1 LQIIMENNPEGDEE
15 ATKPVPTCL
24 EGHPLKLGAAIE
36 GPERYGRYD
45 HSYCSLCGNIISPGP
60 GQLSWRC
67 LEDYRFGGGKCRFD
81 ACEGCWAKYG
91 ADYFAAWPVIRKLA
105 VLINLQS
112 PVNFPDEEN
121 LERFKSMIKPFPPE
135 LVRKYF

>member
-1 LQIIMENNPEGDEE
+1 MRGLLGKVWGKRKTVNMTPADYLQ
-15 ATKPVPTCL
+15 
-24 EGHPLKLGAAIE
+24 
-36 GPERYGRYD
+36 
-45 HSYCSLCGNIISPGP
+45 
-60 GQLSWRC
+60 
-67 LEDYRFGGGKCRFD
+67 
-81 ACEGCWAKYG
+81 